1 MSAHPDA
8 LAGLDYRALAKAHIL
23 VATKHLL
30 PQRKLE
36 PQTTAVSVADID
48 VATVELHGV
57 LHNGKAKEDYKTIGT
72 FLVFTAGKKENLFN
86 SEYCKASRVVGDIAI
101 GRYEQTL
108 KRGYSMKM

>member
-1 MSAHPDA
+1 M
-8 LAGLDYRALAKAHIL
+8 
-23 VATKHLL
+23 
-30 PQRKLE
+30 
-36 PQTTAVSVADID
+36 
-48 VATVELHGV
+48 